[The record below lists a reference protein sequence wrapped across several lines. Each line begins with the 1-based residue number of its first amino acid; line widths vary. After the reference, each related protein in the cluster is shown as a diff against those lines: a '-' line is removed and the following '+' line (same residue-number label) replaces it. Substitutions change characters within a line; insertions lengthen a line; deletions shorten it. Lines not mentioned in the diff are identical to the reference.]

1 MQFLSTHCSRRVL
14 SSKIV
19 SHLHTC
25 RMLVGIS
32 ILGVVAVACPRA
44 VPDRDI
50 LSVEGSI
57 ERNSAAE
64 PTESET
70 VDVNFASSSARAEWW
85 PCDLRLTAAGCFGD
99 SHHVNVFLALPTVV
113 EIDGDRGLA
122 RAACV
127 QNDIPDGLFEKFNRT
142 GAGTYQIGVDVSAY
156 VLIASEVDGT
166 AGVDFADRKETSAAV
181 RLVSGS
187 VDVVRL
193 DPSEDGSIA
202 LAIHATTADGNT
214 VDIEFDGATSFPSV
228 IVPIDPPDTCVA
240 GAVVE

>member
-1 MQFLSTHCSRRVL
+1 MQFLSTHYSRRVL
-14 SSKIV
+14 SPKIV
-19 SHLHTC
+19 SHLRIC
-25 RMLVGIS
+25 KMLMGIS
-32 ILGVVAVACPRA
+32 ILSVVAIACPRA

-57 ERNSAAE
+57 ERNSAVE
-64 PTESET
+64 PIERET
-70 VDVNFASSSARAEWW
+70 VDVSFASSSARAEWW

-127 QNDIPDGLFEKFNRT
+127 QNGVPDGMFEKINRSGT
-142 GAGTYQIGVDVSAY
+142 GTYQIGVDVSAY
-156 VLIASEVDGT
+156 VLLASEVDGT

-187 VDVVRL
+187 VDVVRF
-193 DPSEDGSIA
+193 DPNVDGSIA
-202 LAIHATTADGNT
+202 LTIRATTADGNT
-214 VDIEFDGATSFPSV
+214 VDIEFDGAASFPAV
-228 IVPIDPPDTCVA
+228 VVPIDPPDTCVA
-240 GAVVE
+240 GAAVE